1 MSGPVQV
8 LVVEF
13 DEPSFSGEVIAELT
27 RLREAGTVRLVDVLL
42 VRRDQ
47 DGTFD
52 TLPPPPGADPT
63 LGQVATDILG
73 GTDGSTLDG
82 SSVDG
87 SSVEG
92 SSVDGAAWSLADVVS
107 PGSVAAVAL
116 IEHLWA
122 ARLVDAIGST
132 GGRLLGEL
140 WLSPEDRARLPG

>member
-13 DEPSFSGEVIAELT
+13 DEPSFSGEVMAEFT

-42 VRRDQ
+42 VRRHQ

-73 GTDGSTLDG
+73 GTDGSALDG
-82 SSVDG
+82 SR
-87 SSVEG
+87 
-92 SSVDGAAWSLADVVS
+92 VDGAAWSLADVVG
-107 PGSVAAVAL
+107 PGSVAAIAL

>member
-52 TLPPPPGADPT
+52 TLPPPPGADPA

-73 GTDGSTLDG
+73 GTDGSTL
-82 SSVDG
+82 
-87 SSVEG
+87 EG
-92 SSVDGAAWSLADVVS
+92 SRVYGAAWSLAAGVG
-107 PGSVAAVAL
+107 PG
-116 IEHLWA
+116 
-122 ARLVDAIGST
+122 
-132 GGRLLGEL
+132 
-140 WLSPEDRARLPG
+140 

>member
-52 TLPPPPGADPT
+52 TLPPPPGADPA

-73 GTDGSTLDG
+73 GTERSTLDG
-82 SSVDG
+82 SRG
-87 SSVEG
+87 
-92 SSVDGAAWSLADVVS
+92 DGAAWSLADVVG
-107 PGSVAAVAL
+107 PGSVAAIAL

-122 ARLVDAIGST
+122 APLVDAIGST

-140 WLSPEDRARLPG
+140 WLSPEERARLPG